1 MQNTKYS
8 KLERRKMF
16 SFLTQMNL
24 ESILTDDPPPGLDLP
39 RLEGE
44 HREAVEDALKTI
56 RFLEK
61 ELGWVSDE

>member
-16 SFLTQMNL
+16 SLLTQMHL
-24 ESILTDDPPPGLDLP
+24 QSILIDDPPPGLDLP

-61 ELGWVSDE
+61 ELGWGSDE

>member
-16 SFLTQMNL
+16 SLLTQMHL
-24 ESILTDDPPPGLDLP
+24 QSILIDDPPPWLDLP

-61 ELGWVSDE
+61 ELGWGSDE